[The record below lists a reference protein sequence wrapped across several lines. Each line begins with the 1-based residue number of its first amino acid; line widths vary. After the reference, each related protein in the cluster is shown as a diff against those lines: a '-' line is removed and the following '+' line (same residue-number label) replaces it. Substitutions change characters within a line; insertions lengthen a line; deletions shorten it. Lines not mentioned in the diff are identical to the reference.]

1 MPSPLPLVKERAIMT
16 NKTIYNDFYVY
27 AYLRKDGTPYY
38 IGKGKGQ
45 RAFVPHGR
53 IKSPDISRIVFLQE
67 NMNETDAFALEI
79 EMIAQYGR
87 KDNGTGILHNL
98 TNGGEGPSGRMISEE
113 TRAKL
118 CGKTKTEKQRAAI
131 SAFFAGKPLS
141 EEHRKKIGDGNRGKT
156 CKPFSEEHRA
166 KLKAARAARPPI
178 TEETRMKMRNAQ
190 LGNTNARRS

>member
-1 MPSPLPLVKERAIMT
+1 MT
-16 NKTIYNDFYVY
+16 NKTIYNVFYVY

-45 RAFVPHGR
+45 RAFVSHGR

-67 NMNETDAFALEI
+67 NMNETDAFTLEI
-79 EMIAQYGR
+79 EMIAFHGR
-87 KDNGTGILHNL
+87 KDIGTGILHNL
-98 TNGGEGPSGRMISEE
+98 TSGGEGPSARMISEE

-118 CGKTKTEKQRAAI
+118 RGRIITEEHREKLRLATV
-131 SAFFAGKPLS
+131 GKPLS
-141 EEHRKKIGDGNRGKT
+141 EEHRKKIGNGNRGKT

-178 TEETRMKMRNAQ
+178 TEETRIKMRNAQ
-190 LGNTNARRS
+190 LGNTNACRS